1 VDKIEVRVE
10 TEINLTED
18 LEKVKN
24 AVTNLFDNM
33 SFEVRS
39 EYNEKRLVAEATGL
53 ESLVKFRRLLSLER
67 IRDAARR
74 VFIGGSRSRNIKF
87 FLNKQVA
94 FTGHVSFSEEFSE
107 SPLGPIKVT
116 IKCNDPQTIIE
127 WLAARTS

>member
-1 VDKIEVRVE
+1 MDKIAVRVE
-10 TEINLTED
+10 TEIYLTED

-24 AVTNLFDNM
+24 AVTNIFDNM
-33 SFEVRS
+33 SFEVKA
-39 EYNEKRLVAEATGL
+39 EYNEKRLIAEATGL
-53 ESLVKFRRLLSLER
+53 ESLIKFRRLLSLER

-74 VFIGGSRSRNIKF
+74 VFIGGSRSGTIEF

-116 IKCNDPQTIIE
+116 IKCNDPQTVIE